1 MMNQNKPS
9 QGGVQEIEPNE
20 NPPSKLA
27 LDESVRVMSF
37 NVLSDDNAEHAWAAR
52 KQKVASTIRFHRAD
66 LIGMQEPSLAQIEDL
81 IRILPEYQ
89 AVSGISLGENG
100 QDHDPIFFR
109 KSRFEL
115 LNTGYFFLSP
125 TPEVPSK
132 GWDAKFP
139 RATVWVHLR
148 DLKTQKT
155 FFFFNTHFD
164 YHGRES
170 RDEGARLLRERI
182 GGIAGSAPFAVT
194 GDFNLFPT
202 LGGPETLKILTD
214 KSLPAPLVDAQT
226 ASLLPHHGPTGTWC
240 GFKEAGQPGVKPDYI
255 FVSSSVSVYVH
266 GILADTFDG
275 GFPSDHLPVI
285 AEIALP

>member
-9 QGGVQEIEPNE
+9 QGGVQEIESDE
-20 NPPSKLA
+20 KPPAKFL
-27 LDESVRVMSF
+27 LDESIRVMSF
-37 NVLSDDNAEHAWAAR
+37 NVLSDDNAEHAWTER

-66 LIGMQEPSLAQIEDL
+66 VIGMQEPSLAQIGDL

-109 KSRFEL
+109 KGRFEL
-115 LNTGYFFLSP
+115 LDTGHFFLSP

-148 DLKTQKT
+148 DLKTQKSL
-155 FFFFNTHFD
+155 FFFNTHFD

-170 RDEGARLLRERI
+170 RDEGARLLRKRI
-182 GGIAGSAPFAVT
+182 GEIAGSAPFAVT

-214 KSLPAPLVDAQT
+214 DSLPNPLVDAQT
-226 ASLLPHHGPTGTWC
+226 VTFHPHHGPTGTWS
-240 GFKEAGQPGVKPDYI
+240 GFKEPGQPGVKPDCI
-255 FVSSSVSVYVH
+255 FVSSTVSVYLH

-275 GFPSDHLPVI
+275 GFPSDHLPVF